1 MTWAHIN
8 PLVRPSGAVPTS
20 GVYHP
25 LLTGPQAAVFGYLSM
40 HEAVDVLNHPTTLQ
54 QLFLQH
60 ESTPRIR
67 LNGTEM
73 PDYLTD

>member
-1 MTWAHIN
+1 
-8 PLVRPSGAVPTS
+8 
-20 GVYHP
+20 
-25 LLTGPQAAVFGYLSM
+25 M
-40 HEAVDVLNHPTTLQ
+40 HEAVYVLNHPTTLQ

-67 LNGTEM
+67 LNGAEM

>member
-1 MTWAHIN
+1 
-8 PLVRPSGAVPTS
+8 
-20 GVYHP
+20 
-25 LLTGPQAAVFGYLSM
+25 M